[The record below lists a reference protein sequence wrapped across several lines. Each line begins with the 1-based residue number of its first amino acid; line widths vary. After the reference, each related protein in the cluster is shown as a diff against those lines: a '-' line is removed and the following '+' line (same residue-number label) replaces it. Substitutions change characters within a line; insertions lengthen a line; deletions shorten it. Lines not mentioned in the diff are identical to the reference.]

1 MLKKLRLFFDSIGEI
16 NADAGLSE
24 AQIQHAAAVLL
35 VEAMMADHEVAATE
49 LQQLLRSLQDLFHIN
64 SEQAEEIMQQAREK
78 HDVLVSLHEMT
89 SIINE
94 TRDQQLKK
102 NIVFGMWCIAL
113 ADENKDKYEE
123 HLIRKVAEL
132 LHISHG
138 DFIQARLRAENRY
151 N

>member
-1 MLKKLRLFFDSIGEI
+1 MLTKLRIFFDSIGEM
-16 NADAGLSE
+16 NAGAGLSE
-24 AQIQHAAAVLL
+24 EQIQHAAAVLL
-35 VEAMMADHEVAATE
+35 VEAMMADHQVAETE
-49 LQQLLRSLQDLFHIN
+49 LQQLLSSLQELFHIN
-64 SEQAEEIMQQAREK
+64 PEQSEELMRLARDK

-151 N
+151 T